1 MRRFFAIFAAL
12 MVALPV
18 AVAGAE
24 PAEHLARLGTD
35 PAGDGLPALDVT
47 YLDVGKLGKDL
58 EIRIG
63 IDKMLPV
70 VGGYP
75 KAPGIEWIFD
85 VKGRRFV
92 AEVVAGARVPEFYL
106 FELKGDSFTQLPSP
120 KGTYDPANGYA
131 SVLVPLKAIGAKSG
145 IKISGADDLEHGDV
159 DAHVHVGRETI
170 YPDGMQTKK
179 DYVIP

>member
-1 MRRFFAIFAAL
+1 MRKLVAVATAL
-12 MVALPV
+12 MIALPI
-18 AVAGAE
+18 ASAGAE
-24 PAEHLARLGTD
+24 PAERMVRLGTD

-47 YLDVGKLGKDL
+47 YLDVGRSGKTL

-75 KAPGIEWIFD
+75 AAPGIEWVFD
-85 VKGRRFV
+85 VKGRRFIAEAV
-92 AEVVAGARVPEFYL
+92 ADTREPDFYL
-106 FELKGDSFTQLPSP
+106 FELKGDAFTQLPSP
-120 KGTYDPANGYA
+120 EGTYNPDDGYA

-145 IKISGADDLEHGDV
+145 VRISGADGLEHGDV
-159 DAHVHVGRETI
+159 DAHVHAGPQTY